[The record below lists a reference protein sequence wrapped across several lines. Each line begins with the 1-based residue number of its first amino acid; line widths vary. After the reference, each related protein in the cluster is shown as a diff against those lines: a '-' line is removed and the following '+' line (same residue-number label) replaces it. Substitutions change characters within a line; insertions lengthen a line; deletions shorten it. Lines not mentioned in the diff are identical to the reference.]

1 MCLETHRAAQLIKS
15 ESAIVAAGIA
25 TFAIGV
31 LNHMQRQVSATQ
43 TVGGGVAQFKAAEW
57 RTVTEGGRI

>member
-1 MCLETHRAAQLIKS
+1 MCLENHRAAQLIKS
-15 ESAIVAAGIA
+15 ESAIVAARIA

-31 LNHMQRQVSATQ
+31 LNHMQRRVSATQ
-43 TVGGGVAQFKAAEW
+43 TVGGGAAQFKAAEW